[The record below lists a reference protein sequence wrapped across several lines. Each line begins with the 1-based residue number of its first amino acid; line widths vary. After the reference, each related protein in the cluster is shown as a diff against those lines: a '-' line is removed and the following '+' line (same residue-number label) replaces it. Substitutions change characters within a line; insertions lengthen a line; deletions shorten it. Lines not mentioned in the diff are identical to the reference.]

1 LPDRLQQW
9 RLWLFGNIAAA
20 SAAAGLEAS
29 MVLRLL
35 LHRPAGCEGFELMLI
50 AAECCTP

>member
-1 LPDRLQQW
+1 MHEQAHHDPLPDCLQQW
-9 RLWLFGNIAAA
+9 RLWLLDNTGAAAAAA

-35 LHRPAGCEGFELMLI
+35 LLR
-50 AAECCTP
+50 